1 MPHIGRYEL
10 DKIIGRGRFGRVY
23 KGINSDNGEFVAVK
37 LEDRR
42 NDSKLLEE
50 AKKYVDYNTNLLS
63 SYVEAGIKIVGIEAS
78 CVSAIQ
84 DELPDLAD
92 QREKAQKISDNTFT
106 IQDLI
111 MQIQNDGKQQ
121 IKWNETN
128 KDLLLFVHCHERA
141 LNGTNNSLG
150 SLNLPGKFKAKL
162 IDAGCCGMAGSF
174 GMEKEHY
181 EISKTMANDR
191 LLPAIENS
199 EENQEII
206 VTGISCHD
214 QIKDL
219 SSKTPKYLVEVLAE
233 AVSD

>member
-1 MPHIGRYEL
+1 MESAGYEVEITDRKCCGRTL
-10 DKIIGRGRFGRVY
+10 IS
-23 KGINSDNGEFVAVK
+23 KG
-37 LEDRR
+37 
-42 NDSKLLEE
+42 LLEE

-141 LNGTNNSLG
+141 LNGTTNSLG
-150 SLNLPGKFKAKL
+150 SLNLPGKFKANL

-199 EENQEII
+199 EEEQEII

-219 SSKTPKYLVEVLAE
+219 SNKTPKYLVEVLAE